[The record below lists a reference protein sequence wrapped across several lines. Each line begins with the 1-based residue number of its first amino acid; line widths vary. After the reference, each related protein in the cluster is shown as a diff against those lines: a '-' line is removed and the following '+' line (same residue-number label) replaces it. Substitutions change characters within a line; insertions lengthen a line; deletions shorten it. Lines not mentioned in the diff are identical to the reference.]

1 MANNTNKL
9 TDSPAT
15 YSPVFCALTRG
26 ACQQLMQQMQR
37 EIDRIDNRFFALMLL
52 GATQLLAVTGALGYF
67 ILTRVQLVEKIQAVK
82 DVIIQ

>member
-1 MANNTNKL
+1 
-9 TDSPAT
+9 
-15 YSPVFCALTRG
+15 
-26 ACQQLMQQMQR
+26 MQQMQR